1 MATRKKA
8 AKRALAS
15 VFGDRWAIRPE
26 ALRQMIQ
33 IASRENLSRQAIEAE
48 LGRPLDNTYT
58 VTVRDGIAR
67 IPVAGPL
74 FRYANLFTDCSG
86 ATSYEEMAREF
97 TTALNDSQIKA
108 IVLDI
113 DSPGGEVN
121 GCAEMAELVFNAR
134 GIKPIVA
141 HISGDGCSAA
151 YWLATAADSVIA
163 GDTAIVG
170 CIGVVAC
177 YIDAS
182 KHYEMHGIEEIE
194 IVSSQTPNKRPNPA
208 EDAGR
213 AQIQRTI
220 DDLAGVFISAIA
232 KHRGV
237 EAAVV
242 QSEFGQGDVFVG
254 ATAAA
259 AGLIDGVATYEELH
273 ASLLESSSP
282 GSSTSTAPTSSRK
295 PIMKNPKPG
304 ALATANTPDPA
315 EDEDKDKDKKNAP
328 PADPDAPT
336 GADETEDEDKEKKE
350 PADEPEKETGAAED
364 PPADPEKDKDKEDE
378 ENEAQKSARAER
390 ARILGIQ
397 ALAKPGQEKIATEA
411 IESGLS
417 VDAAARRFL
426 EAERGVGADRL
437 KSLRSDEQH
446 LEKPGPVAPAVV
458 DQTTAA
464 ATAQSILAVHKTV
477 TTRRRH

>member
-1 MATRKKA
+1 MAPRKKP
-8 AKRALAS
+8 AKRALAAL
-15 VFGDRWAIRPE
+15 FADRWAIRPE
-26 ALRQMIQ
+26 SLRQMIQ
-33 IASRENLSRQAIEAE
+33 IASRENLSREAIEAE

-74 FRYANLFTDCSG
+74 FRYGNLFTECSG

-97 TTALNDSQIKA
+97 MTALNDSQVKA
-108 IVLDI
+108 IVLDV

-134 GIKPIVA
+134 GRKPIVA

-163 GDTAIVG
+163 GDTAVVG
-170 CIGVVAC
+170 CIGVVAT
-177 YIDAS
+177 YIDFS
-182 KHYEMHGIEEIE
+182 KADQMLGIEEIE
-194 IVSSQTPNKRPNPA
+194 IVSSQTPNKRPDPA

-220 DDLAGVFISAIA
+220 DHLAEVFITAIA

-237 EAAVV
+237 DAGVV
-242 QSEFGQGDVFVG
+242 QSDYGQGDVFVG
-254 ATAAA
+254 AAAAA

-273 ASLLESSSP
+273 ASLLESPAP
-282 GSSTSTAPTSSRK
+282 GSSNQPPAPTSSRN
-295 PIMKNPKPG
+295 PIMKPKN
-304 ALATANTPDPA
+304 LKATAANAPDPA
-315 EDEDKDKDKKNAP
+315 DDEDKKKLP
-328 PADPDAPT
+328 DPDAPT
-336 GADETEDEDKEKKE
+336 GEEDTDEDEDKKP
-350 PADEPEKETGAAED
+350 PAEEPEKGGAAED
-364 PPADPEKDKDKEDE
+364 SDNPEKEDE
-378 ENEAQKSARAER
+378 EEEDEDKAQKSAKAER

-397 ALAKPGQEKIATEA
+397 SLARPGQEKLAAEA
-411 IESGLS
+411 IEQGLS

-437 KSLRSDEQH
+437 QSLKSDEAQ

-458 DQTTAA
+458 DQTSSA

-477 TTRRRH
+477 TTGRRR

>member
-1 MATRKKA
+1 MAPRKKP
-8 AKRALAS
+8 AKRALAAM
-15 VFGDRWAIRPE
+15 FADRWAIRPE
-26 ALRQMIQ
+26 SLRQMIQ
-33 IASRENLSRQAIEAE
+33 IASRENLSREAIEAE

-74 FRYANLFTDCSG
+74 FRYANLFTECSG

-97 TTALNDSQIKA
+97 ATALNDSQVKA

-113 DSPGGEVN
+113 DSPGGEIN
-121 GCAEMAELVFNAR
+121 GCAEMAELVFKAR
-134 GIKPIVA
+134 GTKPIVA

-163 GDTAIVG
+163 GDTAVVG

-237 EAAVV
+237 GADVV
-242 QSEFGQGDVFVG
+242 QSDFGQGDVFVG
-254 ATAAA
+254 AAAAA

-273 ASLLESSSP
+273 ASLLESPAS
-282 GSSTSTAPTSSRK
+282 GSSSHPTAPTSSRK
-295 PIMKNPKPG
+295 PLMKNQSLK
-304 ALATANTPDPA
+304 ATAANAPDPA
-315 EDEDKDKDKKNAP
+315 DDEQDPTKKK

-336 GADETEDEDKEKKE
+336 SAEDPDEDKDKDPKDPDEE
-350 PADEPEKETGAAED
+350 PNEEDAADDPEEPEKD
-364 PPADPEKDKDKEDE
+364 DEDE
-378 ENEAQKSARAER
+378 EEEEEQPRTKAAARRER

-397 ALAKPGQEKIATEA
+397 SLARPGQEKLAAEA
-411 IESGLS
+411 IEQGIS
-417 VDAAARRFL
+417 VNAAARRFL
-426 EAERGVGADRL
+426 EAERGVGANRL
-437 KSLRSDEQH
+437 QSLKSDEQH
-446 LEKPGPVAPAVV
+446 LDKPGPVAPAVV
-458 DQTTAA
+458 DQASSE
-464 ATAQSILAVHKTV
+464 ATAQSILAVHRTV
-477 TTRRRH
+477 STPRRRR